1 MPSDETAKIEPKIEP
16 TLIVN
21 DAPSI
26 VSEPPAA
33 KAESE
38 SKIEDAKTQI
48 AKTEIAKTESTKTES
63 TKNEAAPAEVKAE
76 SPAIEAIAPEAPK
89 AEIKAEALETAP
101 KLEAAKTETLKL
113 ETETAAAK
121 SEAITLAPEPQIEPI
136 VIQFKKPEPV
146 AAAAPRSTRF
156 ALLAASVAIAASFG
170 AIGGSIG
177 AARLG
182 LLPTPEPVA
191 AVAPVAKEQVA
202 EEVRA
207 LKESVAQLRA
217 TTRALSDGFTTLRA
231 SVTTA
236 TTQNGKVAET
246 LERIEKAQAAAAKVA
261 LSAPAPSA
269 PATVP
274 AHMVSTT
281 QALPVPPTP
290 EVTGTIAPKGAP
302 MVLGAPPSTLKP
314 PTVQGFVLRRVYDG
328 AALIEGRDG
337 MIEVEPG
344 VVAPGLGRI
353 EAIKRED
360 GRWVVVTARGIV
372 R

>member
-1 MPSDETAKIEPKIEP
+1 MSSDETAKPEPKIEP
-16 TLIVN
+16 TLILK
-21 DAPSI
+21 DALSI
-26 VSEPPAA
+26 VSEPPATTEA

-38 SKIEDAKTQI
+38 AAKSLTL
-48 AKTEIAKTESTKTES
+48 KSES
-63 TKNEAAPAEVKAE
+63 APTDVKAE
-76 SPAIEAIAPEAPK
+76 SPAIEAPPAEAAQP
-89 AEIKAEALETAP
+89 EIKAETVEAP
-101 KLEAAKTETLKL
+101 KLEAAKVEAPKL
-113 ETETAAAK
+113 ETEIASAK
-121 SEAITLAPEPQIEPI
+121 SETITLPPEPQIEPI
-136 VIQFKKPEPV
+136 VIQFKKPEP
-146 AAAAPRSTRF
+146 AAPAATPRSTRF

-170 AIGGSIG
+170 AIGGSLG
-177 AARLG
+177 AAKLG

-191 AVAPVAKEQVA
+191 AVAPVGKEQVA

-217 TTRALSDGFTTLRA
+217 TTRALGDGFTTLRA
-231 SVTTA
+231 TVTSA
-236 TTQNGKVAET
+236 STQNGKIAET

-261 LSAPAPSA
+261 LSAPPPSA
-269 PATVP
+269 PATIP

-281 QALPVPPTP
+281 QALPQPPTP
-290 EVTGTIAPKGAP
+290 EVTGSIAPKGAP
-302 MVLGAPPSTLKP
+302 MVLGTPPSTLKP

-353 EAIKRED
+353 EAIRRED